1 MQTRLIHGRLNTIWR
16 NTAYEE
22 GLSSEAKELKGKV
35 AQCKLLREKR
45 LCWSEIKKIVG
56 ISRSK
61 YYRYKKLA
69 SEVGIKGFVKRSKK
83 AKKLRESKRPQTTE
97 DLIKRIRSEN
107 PTYGKEKIAVIIK
120 RDHGIVI
127 SESSVGRVLK
137 KLLEI
142 GKIQRSLS
150 ARPLKRERVF
160 RRHAKRWQYGKN
172 APKQPGEIVQ
182 IDHMSVSKNDIY
194 FKDFQAWDTTSKY
207 VDAEV
212 FTNATSH
219 SAKKFLYQLV
229 ENAPFKIT
237 SVQVDGGSEFMAEFE
252 QACADIGIEL
262 FVIPPKKP
270 KYNGGIER
278 SNRTFRE
285 EFYARKD
292 LLADPVGAMR
302 TELKQVVHKYN
313 SYRPHQSIDFLTH
326 FEYIN
331 SLYGLA
337 A

>member
-16 NTAYEE
+16 KTAYEE
-22 GLSSEAKELKGKV
+22 GLSSEVKELKVKV

-45 LCWSEIKKIVG
+45 LYWSEIKKIVG
-56 ISRSK
+56 ISRSN
-61 YYRYKKLA
+61 YYRYKKLV
-69 SEVGIKGFVKRSKK
+69 SEVGIKGFIKT
-83 AKKLRESKRPQTTE
+83 KKLRESKIPQTTE

-137 KLLEI
+137 
-142 GKIQRSLS
+142 IQRSLS

-160 RRHAKRWQYGKN
+160 RRHAKGWQHGKN

-194 FKDFQAWDTTSKY
+194 FKDFQAWDRTSKY

-262 FVIPPKKP
+262 FVIPSKKP
-270 KYNGGIER
+270 KYNGGVER

-285 EFYARKD
+285 EFYTRKD
-292 LLADPVGAMR
+292 LLADSVGSMR
-302 TELKQVVHKYN
+302 PELKQAVHKYN
-313 SYRPHQSIDFLTH
+313 SYRSHQSINFLTP

-331 SLYGLA
+331 YLYGLA